1 MFTVQLSDGVY
12 IVRFRTIKARERFG
26 SILRRTNSIRDANR
40 NNQNYA
46 LPPKQERPKT
56 VICSILHKDA
66 TPHTWADKGQCL
78 WDEVRIES
86 GRYYPMIATSPIN
99 AAKIRLYDSHG
110 APFPMGYL
118 NPKVYGSVVFDNTAR
133 YAMGQFGISHC
144 NPLDDFD
151 PIIGKKVALSRGLHT
166 GYGNYKFN
174 SNNSWLFNSDERQI
188 FWCEFWKWIK
198 SWKPQP
204 EFTIKDLSGSEL
216 VELDTE
222 PDMVRRRSSVYECG
236 DEEEATAL
244 SWNRKVIS
252 S

>member
-46 LPPKQERPKT
+46 LPQKQERPKT

-66 TPHTWADKGQCL
+66 TPHTWTDKGASL
-78 WDEVRIES
+78 WKFIPTRWKHNGSEKV
-86 GRYYPMIATSPIN
+86 M
-99 AAKIRLYDSHG
+99 LYDIKGSPRPKTIFDYLIRDDNNYLHRYQVCHIG
-110 APFPMGYL
+110 RSSCNPMDE
-118 NPKVYGSVVFDNTAR
+118 FDNV
-133 YAMGQFGISHC
+133 
-144 NPLDDFD
+144 
-151 PIIGKKVALSRGLHT
+151 IGKKLSLARALE
-166 GYGNYKFN
+166 FN
-174 SNNSWLFNSDERQI
+174 AYADYPAPNISNALFKEDERRL